1 MAQVRGSFPGN
12 IDNVEKE
19 VYTLIG
25 TTLKA
30 EPSKWRKTFRV
41 LTSEGKSFERRQSY
55 AMFGSIPLKGE
66 GEDYSTALINPGPR
80 KDFTHLEFG
89 GGFEWTKT
97 AQEDDR
103 HDVLSEYATGL
114 ARAAR
119 FTEETYAARLHNLAT
134 SSETTPDGQ
143 VAYYS
148 AHTLINGG
156 TFSNIVAQDLSR
168 TSLEAALTLVRT
180 DAKSDEGHFME
191 PPDGWFLEVPPAL
204 EFIAH
209 RLVKSNLIPG
219 SADNDT
225 NATKDRYS
233 IEVLVNPFF
242 SDTDSW
248 RIVAKN
254 KLHGML
260 SYTRVPIGMEKLV
273 ELPRSGN
280 LLAKIRF
287 RRSWGYDRA
296 QGIVGSM
303 GA

>member
-1 MAQVRGSFPGN
+1 MAQVRGTFPGN

-30 EPSKWRKTFRV
+30 EPAKWRKYFRV

-119 FTEETYAARLHNLAT
+119 FTEETYAAKLHNLAT
-134 SSETTPDGQ
+134 STETTPDGV
-143 VAYYS
+143 VAYS
-148 AHTLINGG
+148 ASHTLINGG
-156 TFSNIVAQDLSR
+156 TFRIPFALGNKVFHPYSDFLAHDIGTGDGIPVLPGPEYADTRVLIRTAPLWALRTRNRLMHDGLSF
-168 TSLEAALTLVRT
+168 TKQEAIQRHDNQGAGARDRYNALT
-180 DAKSDEGHFME
+180 DAQKAQVLA
-191 PPDGWFLEVPPAL
+191 FL
-204 EFIAH
+204 
-209 RLVKSNLIPG
+209 
-219 SADNDT
+219 
-225 NATKDRYS
+225 
-233 IEVLVNPFF
+233 
-242 SDTDSW
+242 DS
-248 RIVAKN
+248 
-254 KLHGML
+254 L
-260 SYTRVPIGMEKLV
+260 
-273 ELPRSGN
+273 
-280 LLAKIRF
+280 
-287 RRSWGYDRA
+287 
-296 QGIVGSM
+296 
-303 GA
+303 